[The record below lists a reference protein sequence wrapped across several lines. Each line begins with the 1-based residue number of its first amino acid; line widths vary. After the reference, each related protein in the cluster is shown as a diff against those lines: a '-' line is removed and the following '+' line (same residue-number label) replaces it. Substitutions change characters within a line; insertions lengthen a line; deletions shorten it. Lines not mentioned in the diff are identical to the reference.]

1 MPDPTKIKIKHF
13 HKSTEAVLIRGG
25 KIYFDLLEAL
35 IDKASFEI
43 HLQVYILENDS
54 TGKPILN
61 ALINAAKRGVSVY
74 LVLDAYG
81 SNNISNTVVDNL
93 TDSGVHFKWFKP
105 VIQFGNMELGRRMHH
120 KILCVDEQICV
131 VSGANIAD
139 RYNDTKESPAWLDFA
154 ILAKGVVA
162 EEVKRRC
169 LQVWKRKF
177 SLLNRGIKMRI
188 PIVSSAI
195 EADNLL
201 LKTSVN
207 DWLRG
212 RVEIYN
218 GYLNAFKSAESDIM
232 IVGGYFMPG
241 RLTRKRIAGAARRG
255 VKISVILTATSDVMF
270 AKPASEYLYHWLFKH
285 NVNIYEWQPE
295 ILHGKVAVVDGKWST
310 IGSFNLNYL
319 SAFESLEL
327 NLEVI
332 DDDFSSKFRQ
342 MIVDISQNESRQI
355 LKDEYYKRL
364 SFSNLLIN
372 WFSYRFVRWSMRLLN
387 AFSNKPKPN

>member
-1 MPDPTKIKIKHF
+1 MSDPIKFKIKRF
-13 HKSTEAVLIRGG
+13 HNSTEAVLIRGG
-25 KIYFDLLEAL
+25 KVYFDLLQEL
-35 IDKASFEI
+35 IDEARIEI

-54 TGKPILN
+54 TGRSILN
-61 ALINAAKRGVSVY
+61 ALMNAAKRGVSVY

-81 SNNISNTVVDNL
+81 SNNISNSVVDEIIK
-93 TDSGVHFKWFKP
+93 SGIHFKWFKP
-105 VIQFGNMELGRRMHH
+105 IIQFGNMELGRRMHH

-139 RYNDTKESPAWLDFA
+139 RYNDTEDSPAWLDFA

-162 EEVKRRC
+162 IEVKRRC
-169 LQVWKRKF
+169 LQIWEKNF
-177 SLLNRGIKMRI
+177 ALLNRRIRIRI
-188 PIVSSAI
+188 PAISSAI

-201 LKTSVN
+201 LKTCVN

-212 RVEIYN
+212 RVEIFN
-218 GYLNAFKSAESDIM
+218 GYLNSFKAAESEII

-241 RLTRKRIAGAARRG
+241 RITRKRLAGAAKRG
-255 VKISVILTATSDVMF
+255 VKISIILTATSDVMF
-270 AKPASEYLYHWLFKH
+270 AKPASEYLYHWMFKYG
-285 NVNIYEWQPE
+285 VNIYEWQPE

-319 SAFESLEL
+319 STFESLEL

-332 DDDFSSKFRQ
+332 DDDFSSRFRQ
-342 MIVDISQNESRQI
+342 MLVDISQNECRQI

-364 SFSNLLIN
+364 SFSKLLFN